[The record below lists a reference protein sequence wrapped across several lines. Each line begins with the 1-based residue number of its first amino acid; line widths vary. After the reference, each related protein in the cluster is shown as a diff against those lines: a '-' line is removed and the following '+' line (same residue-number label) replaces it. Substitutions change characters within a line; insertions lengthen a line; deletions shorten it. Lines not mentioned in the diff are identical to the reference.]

1 MTWDWAGTLGT
12 AIVGVAG
19 IAATYLSASKARIAK
34 GTNLQLAINAE
45 NDRARLTEKR
55 HIYAAYMGATG
66 SYVAAERRLA
76 AGQEKDFGNERIAT
90 LRSELNQ
97 AMTVMLGALGEM
109 WLIAPENLCTLAIN
123 AVQNLT
129 QTEDTSS
136 IFPKFRD
143 ELFKVMRADLGEPDY
158 QQIELPEIV
167 SHALER

>member
-1 MTWDWAGTLGT
+1 
-12 AIVGVAG
+12 
-19 IAATYLSASKARIAK
+19 
-34 GTNLQLAINAE
+34 
-45 NDRARLTEKR
+45 
-55 HIYAAYMGATG
+55 
-66 SYVAAERRLA
+66 
-76 AGQEKDFGNERIAT
+76 
-90 LRSELNQ
+90 
-97 AMTVMLGALGEM
+97 MTVMLGALGEM